1 MLILKENN
9 INYVVLNS
17 FDIVDSLF
25 TEVVNLFTNVT
36 KDNVK
41 SYNNKINEMF
51 DNIDKGFLYK
61 ETVYKVKNNE

>member
-1 MLILKENN
+1 MILKENN

-17 FDIVDSLF
+17 FDVVDSLF